1 MKFKVKHIG
10 KTAIAVAVVAGI
22 FALSPTLYNG
32 IMSYAGGGS
41 GSGSGSASANATVE
55 NQNLYREETVE
66 RKDIVVGVTEM
77 GTAQLDT
84 TLVTY
89 DVDVDISGVE
99 VKEGQYVTTGT
110 KIANVVLA
118 EDIDLTS
125 DYYSQYSSLLT
136 SLESARLD
144 HEKLLIDI
152 EMDRLDVEKKLQED
166 LAKEDDFQT
175 TYTYAQTDLTL
186 GYEKLIRELEALETE
201 KAETEAELEVGY
213 INTSTSLDDAQ
224 YDLGKIQDS
233 MNDVMAD
240 LYHVQHSCKTY
251 IYSNAYGTGTVT
263 VYSCGNDEREHDES
277 KLLASYEA
285 LEEQFE
291 TAERK
296 LEQVIDALE
305 LQVESWETQMKESIV
320 KLESSIFD
328 KNLEIEAYERSA
340 EQKEISYAKEYD
352 DAVYTLGTAES
363 TYASSMLQLDN
374 EIRKSELSI
383 QNYLDAIS
391 DLELYVLADSVVAAP
406 CDGYVVS
413 IVSDSTV
420 RSGGTVVT
428 IGDAKHINV
437 LVSVSQDD
445 IADVQIG
452 MKANVVFDAYDNVTV
467 PSVVDS
473 ISMTTAGMSTSVNY
487 IVTILCDITEYPD
500 LVVYGGMTGNV
511 TFVQREANDVI
522 CISNKCVTTVDGKQY
537 VKMLNATGEIYL
549 HEIKTGFS
557 DGFEVEVTEG
567 LSEGDIIIL
576 ESAVTY

>member
-10 KTAIAVAVVAGI
+10 KIAALVAIGVGAFAV
-22 FALSPTLYNG
+22 SPTLYDTL
-32 IMSYAGGGS
+32 MGS
-41 GSGSGSASANATVE
+41 TSSSASANATPE
-55 NQNLYREETVE
+55 TQNLYREETVE

-77 GTAQLDT
+77 GTAQLNT

-89 DVDVDISGVE
+89 DVDVDISDVE

-110 KIANVVLA
+110 KIADISLA
-118 EDIDLTS
+118 SDVDLTS
-125 DYYSQYSSLLT
+125 DYYSQYSSLMT

-175 TYTYAQTDLTL
+175 TYAYAQTDLSL
-186 GYEKLIRELEALETE
+186 GYERLQRELEELEIE
-201 KAETEAELEVGY
+201 KAAAEAELEVGY

-233 MNDVMAD
+233 MNDTMAD
-240 LYHVQHSCKTY
+240 LYHVQHNCKTY
-251 IYSNAYGTGTVT
+251 IYSNASGGGTET
-263 VYSCGNDEREHDES
+263 VYSCGNSEREHDES
-277 KLLASYEA
+277 KLLASYES
-285 LEEQFE
+285 LLEQFE

-296 LEQVIDALE
+296 LEQIMDSLE
-305 LQVESWETQMKESIV
+305 LQVESWETQMKESII

-328 KNLEIEAYERSA
+328 KTLEIEAYERA
-340 EQKEISYAKEYD
+340 TEQKETSYAKDYE
-352 DAVYTLGTAES
+352 DAVYTLNAAES

-383 QNYLDAIS
+383 QNYLDSIS
-391 DLELYVLADSVVAAP
+391 ELELYVLDDSTVTAP
-406 CDGYVVS
+406 CDGYIVS

-420 RSGGTVVT
+420 RSGSTVAT

-437 LVSVSQDD
+437 LVSVAQED

-452 MKANVVFDAYDNVTV
+452 MKTNVVFDAYDKVIV

-473 ISMTTAGMSTSVNY
+473 ISMSTAGMSTTVNY
-487 IVTILCDITEYPD
+487 VVTILCDITEYPE

-511 TFVQREANDVI
+511 TFVQREANEVI
-522 CISNKCVTTVDGKQY
+522 SISNKCVSLVDGKQY
-537 VKMLNATGEIYL
+537 VKMLDAMSGEIYL

-557 DGFEVEVTEG
+557 DGFDVEVTEG